1 VARRRRLR
9 TRSESGESLI
19 EVLVSTI
26 ILGLGVTSLLGG
38 LAVAVFGSSLHRD
51 QADAS
56 TLMTA
61 VAEHVKEVPYAECA
75 TRVQYLDTFTSYR
88 DYTITTTPTGLSVT
102 TPSGTLMGT
111 VTFAIKDWYGDAD
124 FVDRLADGS
133 CALYHDEGIR
143 SQLVTI
149 TAYSA
154 DGKVSQRIPIVK
166 RFRDCQPTTPVG
178 TPGCDVA

>member
-1 VARRRRLR
+1 MAWRRRTR
-9 TRSESGESLI
+9 TGSEAGESLI

-38 LAVAVFGSSLHRD
+38 LAVAVFGSSLHRN

-61 VAEHVKEVPYAECA
+61 VAEHVKELPYAECA

-88 DYTITTTPTGLSVT
+88 DHTVTTTATGLSVT
-102 TPSGTLMGT
+102 APSGTLMGT
-111 VTFAIKDWYGDAD
+111 VTFAIKDWYAGAD
-124 FVDRLADGS
+124 FEDRLTDGT
-133 CALYHDEGIR
+133 CGLYHEEGYR

-154 DGKVSQRIPIVK
+154 DTKVSQRIHIVK
-166 RFRDCQPTTPVG
+166 RFRDCQPTTPVS